1 MNNTISNVITVRNS
15 NYDKN
20 KDVTKEVTP
29 NLNGE
34 LYSKDS
40 LERRRASVLLDSEKP
55 EYIVAETVSL

>member
-1 MNNTISNVITVRNS
+1 MNNTISSIISVRNS

-40 LERRRASVLLDSEKP
+40 LERRRASFLLESDKP
-55 EYIVAETVSL
+55 EYIEAETVSL